1 MKKLCPMFSIISEK
15 GKPEVSVGRISYL
28 LNRNR
33 DKVFILEMHCFCFAD
48 LPICGKCGGELDNSL
63 FYNFFHTIF

>member
-1 MKKLCPMFSIISEK
+1 MKKLCPMFSIISEN
-15 GKPEVSVGRISYL
+15 GKYQLGEYRDL

-48 LPICGKCGGELDNSL
+48 LPICGKCGGEFDNSL